1 MSLTSHAPPR
11 VQIGDIRC
19 HIVSDGK
26 HRADGGGF
34 FGLVP
39 RVLWRHVIEP
49 DADNMI
55 PNAFRCLLVE
65 TPDDLIL
72 VDTGLGD
79 KYTPSQRERFLL
91 PLQEQRLL
99 QDLRAA
105 GFGPEQVTLVLLTH
119 LHNDHAG
126 GMTRWVGQ
134 GTERDTA
141 AVFPNAVHIVQGQE
155 YHDATNPNE
164 RTRAT
169 YLHHNWS
176 CLVGTGQLKAV
187 FGSHDFGP
195 SVRSETAAGHTPS
208 LQVVWVESG
217 GESLLFLGDAVS
229 WGVHL
234 ERLAWVPSFDILP
247 MVSVET
253 KRKLQTQILDK
264 DPLLVLQHDAHFVTG
279 RLRQSNS
286 GRELRLEGEITEE
299 PAWDR
304 VTQTYI

>member
-1 MSLTSHAPPR
+1 MSLTRHAPPCI
-11 VQIGDIRC
+11 QIGDIRC

-26 HRADGGGF
+26 HRIDGGGF

-39 RVLWRHVIEP
+39 RILWQQVIEP
-49 DADNMI
+49 DTDNMI

-79 KYTPSQRERFLL
+79 KYTPAQRKRLRL
-91 PLQEQRLL
+91 SLQEQRLI
-99 QDLRAA
+99 QDLQAA
-105 GFGPEQVTLVLLTH
+105 GFVPEQVTLVLLTH

-134 GTERDTA
+134 GSARNAE
-141 AVFPNAVHIVQGQE
+141 AVFPNALYIVQGQE
-155 YHDATNPNE
+155 YHDATHPNE

-169 YLHHNWS
+169 YLAHNWS

-187 FGSHDFGP
+187 FGGHDFGP
-195 SVRSETAAGHTPS
+195 AVRSETAAGHTAS

-247 MVSVET
+247 MVSIET
-253 KRKLQTQILDK
+253 KRKLQAQILEK

-279 RLRQSNS
+279 RLRQSSS

-299 PAWDR
+299 PTWDR

>member
-1 MSLTSHAPPR
+1 MSLTSHAPPC
-11 VQIGDIRC
+11 VQVGDIRC

-26 HRADGGGF
+26 CRVDGGGF

-39 RVLWRHVIEP
+39 RILWRQVIEP
-49 DADNMI
+49 DTDNMI

-65 TPDDLIL
+65 MSDSLIL

-79 KYTPSQRERFLL
+79 KYTHSQRERLRL
-91 PLQEQRLL
+91 PQQEQRLL
-99 QDLRAA
+99 QDLQAA
-105 GFGPEQVTLVLLTH
+105 GFEPEQVTLVLLTH

-126 GMTRWVGQ
+126 GMTRWVKQ
-134 GTERDTA
+134 GEKRVTE

-176 CLVGTGQLKAV
+176 CLVGTGQLQAV
-187 FGSHDFGP
+187 FGGHDFGP
-195 SVRSETAAGHTPS
+195 AVRSETAAGHTPS
-208 LQVVWVESG
+208 LQVVWVQSG
-217 GESLLFLGDAVS
+217 GESLLFLGDATS

-247 MVSVET
+247 MVSIET
-253 KRKLQTQILDK
+253 KRKLQAQILEK
-264 DPLLVLQHDAHFVTG
+264 DPLLVLQHDAHFVTA
-279 RLRQSNS
+279 RLRQSGS
-286 GRELRLEGEITEE
+286 GRELCLEGEITEE
-299 PAWDR
+299 PTWDR
-304 VTQTYI
+304 VTQTHI